1 MSERE
6 HVLRSLKTGDRVW
19 VGDSENPCKH
29 VKTVVRTTATLIL
42 LGESEFDRYSK
53 EDGCQISPLHNRD
66 YISALATPAER
77 TAYDQ
82 KEAVEEERDRIEAE
96 RVRLNGLLPKTAH
109 VSDFTG
115 STWSLTFENL
125 STTHDSRPMHQPHG
139 CQILATFLQELGNLL
154 NSSGRVLSYRRG
166 TRPLTYGGVPRTTV
180 GANSRLQEQANS
192 TVIRLPLIDRRT

>member
-6 HVLRSLKTGDRVW
+6 QMLRDLKTGDRVW
-19 VGDSENPCKH
+19 VGDSENPCKRI
-29 VKTVVRTTATLIL
+29 KTVVRTTATLIL

-53 EDGCQISPLHNRD
+53 GDGYQISRMHSHD
-66 YISALATPAER
+66 YISALATPAEC

-82 KEAVEEERDRIEAE
+82 KEAAEEERDQIEAE

-125 STTHDSRPMHQPHG
+125 STTQVK
-139 CQILATFLQELGNLL
+139 IAKLIQEG
-154 NSSGRVLSYRRG
+154 SK
-166 TRPLTYGGVPRTTV
+166 
-180 GANSRLQEQANS
+180 
-192 TVIRLPLIDRRT
+192 D